1 MPVKVIG
8 HMTLEEEVVI
18 NNNFSSSYDMCD
30 DHDEYLSIQQDVQY
44 FESML
49 NKNIGTQFQDSYQ
62 EKLDKAYYKLN
73 NF

>member
-30 DHDEYLSIQQDVQY
+30 DYDEHLSIQQDVQY
-44 FESML
+44 FEAML
-49 NKNIGTQFQDSYQ
+49 NKNIGTEFQDLYQ
-62 EKLDKAYYKLN
+62 EKLNKAYDKLN